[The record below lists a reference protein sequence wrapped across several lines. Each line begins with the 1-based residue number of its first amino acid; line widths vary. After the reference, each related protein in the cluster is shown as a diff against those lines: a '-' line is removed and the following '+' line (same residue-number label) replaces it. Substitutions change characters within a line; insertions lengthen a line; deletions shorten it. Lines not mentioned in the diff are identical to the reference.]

1 MSVMNVLV
9 VVLTVLV
16 VIQSIL
22 LLLLFRQVG
31 SLLLARVDV
40 IAAEGPAIGS
50 LLTEQMAKTAGF
62 QRHRANGQRTLLLL
76 TRRGCGACE
85 AALRALPGWLTE
97 RERKPALLA
106 SGDGMLDLDS
116 ASRMRLKTMGMI
128 EHEALEALTVLG
140 VHMTPFAF
148 LLDAEG
154 RVLAKGILSR
164 EEHLQQLE
172 SQAQEQEIALGTTEG
187 RRT

>member
-1 MSVMNVLV
+1 MNVMSILIGVLV
-9 VVLTVLV
+9 ALV

-31 SLLLARVDV
+31 ALLLARVDV
-40 IAAEGPAIGS
+40 IAAEGPALGS
-50 LLTEQMAKTAGF
+50 LVTEQMAKSVGF
-62 QRHRANGQRTLLLL
+62 HRNGTDAARRTLLLL

-85 AALRALPGWLTE
+85 TALRSLPGWLKD
-97 RERKPALLA
+97 REEKPALLA
-106 SGDGMLDLDS
+106 AGDGMLDLDP
-116 ASRMRLKTMGMI
+116 ASRTRLKTMGMV
-128 EHEALEALTVLG
+128 EHEALEALAVFG

-164 EEHLQQLE
+164 EEHLKQLE
-172 SQAQEQEIALGTTEG
+172 SQAQEQEAALPS
-187 RRT
+187 